1 VGRPFLHRTIRRATI
16 IASLSALLLSLLAG
30 LANAEGSWSSYL
42 SGVYPPFQSRTW
54 YDGHVDAAST
64 SVYFGG
70 CDDGGYAGTNVSAA
84 VRLYREVPFWP
95 AEDRG
100 MTRLY
105 CYIGSTGYYGEQ
117 PTAGNFHWTVEDVD
131 GGYHILNASS
141 VQTNY

>member
-1 VGRPFLHRTIRRATI
+1 MHKQATLGAARRAI
-16 IASLSALLLSLLAG
+16 IAMLLTALSLPIFAG
-30 LANAEGSWSSYL
+30 FANAEGSWSSYL
-42 SGVYPPFQSRTW
+42 SQVYPPFQSRTW
-54 YDGHVDAAST
+54 YDDHLDAVST
-64 SVYFGG
+64 SVYFGN
-70 CDDGGYAGTNVSAA
+70 CSDGGYAGSNVSAA

-105 CYIGSTGYYGEQ
+105 CYIGATGYYGEQ

-131 GGYHILNASS
+131 GGYHVLNASS